1 MKRII
6 LISVLFT
13 AALSGYAQ
21 NRSNALFRTD
31 NQTGAPK
38 EVYSLG
44 ANPEFPFLRNLSTS
58 EQVASAIRRNS
69 ARPQG
74 AELNNMLQDI
84 GFANGGKDVTASNVT
99 KETLPPGTSG
109 NMGDGNHNT
118 HHVKLMADGDG
129 GSGIPAWKITSP
141 TGSSM
146 HILAKCGNGF
156 SASKPATAQTTP
168 CFNVP
173 VTLTGTTK
181 EITVGGNGATKT
193 TTEATYVYYKMKNRD
208 RALAPEFADLRD
220 PNASTPLLLS
230 SSKTVESVA
239 QTYRVSLATPS
250 DQHNMVVCEDKSLDL
265 TADINVEKVGAYSGF
280 YPSASKNKYKE
291 VSKCVYKK
299 VARKMRKAER
309 KEEKVAKLT
318 GVKVKTETVAMK

>member
-6 LISVLFT
+6 LISALFT
-13 AALSGYAQ
+13 ATLSGYAQ
-21 NRSNALFRTD
+21 SNALFRTD

-44 ANPEFPFLRNLSTS
+44 ANPEFPYLRNLSTS
-58 EQVASAIRRNS
+58 EQVASAIRRHS
-69 ARPQG
+69 SRPDG
-74 AELNNMLQDI
+74 TELNSMLQSI
-84 GFANGGKDVTASNVT
+84 GFANGGKDVTAANVN
-99 KETLPPGTSG
+99 KEVLPAGTMG
-109 NMGDGNHNT
+109 NMGDGNYNSHY
-118 HHVKLMADGDG
+118 VKLMADGNGGDG
-129 GSGIPAWKITSP
+129 IAAWKITSP

-146 HILAKCGNGF
+146 HILSKCGNGF

-181 EITVGGNGATKT
+181 EITVGGNGTTKT
-193 TTEATYVYYKMKNRD
+193 TTEGTYIYYKMKRKGT
-208 RALAPEFADLRD
+208 LAPEFADLRE
-220 PNASTPLLLS
+220 PNASAPLLLS

-250 DQHNMVVCEDKSLDL
+250 NQNNVVVCEDKSLDL

-280 YPSASKNKYKE
+280 YPSSTKNKYKE
-291 VSKCVYKK
+291 VSKCVYRK
-299 VARKMRKAER
+299 VARKIRKAER
-309 KEEKVAKLT
+309 KEEKVAKMT
-318 GVKVKTETVAMK
+318 GVKVKTETVAMR